1 MKEKNPSS
9 AKAPADKQEILR
21 HSTAHI
27 LAAAV
32 LEMFPEAKFGTG
44 PATEDGFYY
53 DFDLPRTLIPED
65 LPLLEEKMRAIIKAN
80 HPFEKE
86 EISAENA
93 TEHFEKAHQIYKL
106 EIIKDLQISPFG
118 KGGSE
123 RSEAGGFEKLSKNEN
138 PHNNENPSNPPRPP
152 FSKGG
157 EITIY
162 KTGNFIDLCSGP
174 HIDSTGEINATAF
187 KLTKISGAYWRA
199 DENNKQMQRIYGV
212 VFSDKKEL
220 KKYLAQKEEAEK
232 RDHKKLGKEFDLF
245 SFHGEAPG
253 SAFWHPNGMIIW
265 NELENFGKNL
275 RKKYGFK
282 EIQTPILAKNTLW
295 KKSGHWDHYKDSMFY
310 FDVEKETYCLKPMDC
325 PFNIKIYQTA
335 MRSYRDLPIRYTE
348 IGRILRNEKSGE
360 LNGLFR
366 VRHLTQDDSHIF
378 SEKNKI
384 KKEIE
389 SLLKMTKEYYGV
401 FGIQPEFFLSTR
413 PEDFM
418 GEIKDWDEAEKN
430 LEDALKEEK
439 VKYEI
444 KEKDGAFYGPK
455 VDIDIKDALG
465 RRWQLATIQLD
476 FQLPQRFD
484 LEYIT
489 NEGKK
494 GVPVMI
500 HAAVF
505 GSFERFIGI
514 ITEHFAGAFP
524 LWLSPVQMK
533 VIPVSEKFEDY
544 AQEVKSKLNSANI
557 RAEID
562 NDSESLGKRI
572 SAAEKQKIPYMLVV
586 GEKEQQAKTVTVRK
600 RADKK
605 PASEAPTGKQE
616 VLSLDEFVEK
626 IKKEIEEKK

>member
-1 MKEKNPSS
+1 MSNKKSI
-9 AKAPADKQEILR
+9 DKKEILR

-44 PATEDGFYY
+44 PATEEGFYY

-65 LPLLEEKMRAIIKAN
+65 LPLLEEKMREIIKAN
-80 HPFEKE
+80 HPFEKQ
-86 EISAENA
+86 EISAKNA
-93 TEHFEKAHQIYKL
+93 TEHFQKAGQNYKV
-106 EIIKDLQISPFG
+106 EIIKDLQ
-118 KGGSE
+118 SE
-123 RSEAGGFEKLSKNEN
+123 GNEN
-138 PHNNENPSNPPRPP
+138 
-152 FSKGG
+152 
-157 EITIY
+157 ITIY

-174 HIDSTGEINATAF
+174 HIDSTGEINSQAF

-220 KKYLAQKEEAEK
+220 KQYLAQKEEAEK

-245 SFHGEAPG
+245 SFHPEAPG

-265 NELENFGKNL
+265 NELEGFGKNL

-378 SEKNKI
+378 SEKNQI

-389 SLLKMTKEYYGV
+389 SLLKMTQEYYGV
-401 FGIQPEFFLSTR
+401 FGIKPEFFLSTR

-418 GEIKDWDEAEKN
+418 GEIKDWDEAEKS

-439 VKYEI
+439 VQYEI

-455 VDIDIKDALG
+455 IDIDIKDALG

-476 FQLPQRFD
+476 FQLPQRFE
-484 LEYIT
+484 LEYIN

-494 GVPVMI
+494 EVPVMI

-524 LWLSPVQMK
+524 LWLSPVQIK
-533 VIPVSEKFEDY
+533 IIPVSEKFKDY
-544 AQEVKSKLNSANI
+544 ANEVFEKLS
-557 RAEID
+557 ID
-562 NDSESLGKRI
+562 NVRAHISDKDDSLGKRI
-572 SAAEKQKIPYMLVV
+572 SEAEKQKIPFMLVV
-586 GEKEQQAKTVTVRK
+586 GEKEKEAKTVTVRQ
-600 RADKK
+600 RGDKK
-605 PASEAPTGKQE
+605 QE
-616 VLSLDEFVEK
+616 TLSLDEFAEK
-626 IKKEIEEKK
+626 IKEEIRLKS

>member
-1 MKEKNPSS
+1 MNNK
-9 AKAPADKQEILR
+9 KQEIIK

-44 PATEDGFYY
+44 PATEEGFYY

-65 LPLLEEKMRAIIKAN
+65 LPLLEEKMREIIKAN
-80 HPFEKE
+80 YPFEKE
-86 EISAENA
+86 DISTENA
-93 TEHFEKAHQIYKL
+93 TEHFQKAAQNYKV
-106 EIIKDLQISPFG
+106 EIIKDLQ
-118 KGGSE
+118 SE
-123 RSEAGGFEKLSKNEN
+123 GNKKV
-138 PHNNENPSNPPRPP
+138 
-152 FSKGG
+152 
-157 EITIY
+157 TIY

-174 HIDSTGEINATAF
+174 HIDSTGEINSQAF

-199 DENNKQMQRIYGV
+199 DENNTQMQRIYGV

-220 KKYLAQKEEAEK
+220 KNYLFQKEEAEK

-245 SFHGEAPG
+245 SFHSEAPG
-253 SAFWHPNGMIIW
+253 SAFWHPNGMVIW
-265 NELENFGKNL
+265 NELESFGKNL

-310 FDVEKETYCLKPMDC
+310 FDVDKETYCLKPMDC

-335 MRSYRDLPIRYTE
+335 MRSYRDLPVRYTE
-348 IGRILRNEKSGE
+348 IGRIMRNEKSGE

-378 SEKNKI
+378 SEKKHI
-384 KKEIE
+384 KKEIK

-401 FGIQPEFFLSTR
+401 FGIKPEFFLSTR

-418 GEIKDWDEAEKN
+418 GKIEDWNEAEKN
-430 LEDALKEEK
+430 LKDALKEED
-439 VKYEI
+439 VEYEI

-455 VDIDIKDALG
+455 IDIDIKDAIG

-476 FQLPQRFD
+476 FQLPVRFD
-484 LEYIT
+484 LEYIN

-494 GVPVMI
+494 EIPVMI

-524 LWLSPVQMK
+524 LWLSPVQVK
-533 VIPVSEKFEDY
+533 IIPISEKFEDY
-544 AQEVKSKLNSANI
+544 AKEVEKKLLENNI
-557 RAEID
+557 RVELSFE
-562 NDSESLGKRI
+562 SESLGKRI

-586 GEKEQQAKTVTVRK
+586 GEKEREAKTVAIRK
-600 RADKK
+600 RGDK
-605 PASEAPTGKQE
+605 KQE
-616 VLSLDEFVEK
+616 VLPLEEFAEK
-626 IKKEIEEKK
+626 IKKEIEGKK

>member
-1 MKEKNPSS
+1 MSNKKSI
-9 AKAPADKQEILR
+9 DKKEILR

-44 PATEDGFYY
+44 PATEEGFYY

-65 LPLLEEKMRAIIKAN
+65 LPLLEEKMREIIKAN
-80 HPFEKE
+80 HPFEKQ
-86 EISAENA
+86 EISAKNA
-93 TEHFEKAHQIYKL
+93 TEHFQKAGQNYKV
-106 EIIKDLQISPFG
+106 EIIKDLQ
-118 KGGSE
+118 SE
-123 RSEAGGFEKLSKNEN
+123 GNEN
-138 PHNNENPSNPPRPP
+138 
-152 FSKGG
+152 
-157 EITIY
+157 ITIY

-174 HIDSTGEINATAF
+174 HIDSTGEINSQAF

-220 KKYLAQKEEAEK
+220 KQYLAQKEEAEK

-245 SFHGEAPG
+245 SFHPEAPG

-265 NELENFGKNL
+265 NELEGFGKNL

-378 SEKNKI
+378 SEKNQI

-389 SLLKMTKEYYGV
+389 SLLKMTQEYYGV
-401 FGIQPEFFLSTR
+401 FGIKPEFFLSTR

-418 GEIKDWDEAEKN
+418 GEIKDWDEAEKS

-439 VKYEI
+439 VQYEI

-455 VDIDIKDALG
+455 IDIDIKDALG

-476 FQLPQRFD
+476 FQLPQRFE
-484 LEYIT
+484 LEYIN

-494 GVPVMI
+494 EVPVMI

-524 LWLSPVQMK
+524 LWLSPVQ
-533 VIPVSEKFEDY
+533 VEIIPVSEKFKDY
-544 AQEVKSKLNSANI
+544 ANEVFEKLS
-557 RAEID
+557 ID
-562 NDSESLGKRI
+562 NVRAHISDKDDSLGKRI
-572 SAAEKQKIPYMLVV
+572 SEAEKQKIPFMLVV
-586 GEKEQQAKTVTVRK
+586 GEKEKEAKTVTVRQ
-600 RADKK
+600 RGDKK
-605 PASEAPTGKQE
+605 QE
-616 VLSLDEFVEK
+616 TLSLDEFAEK
-626 IKKEIEEKK
+626 IKEEIRLKS